1 MKGTLEEGMNFNGMF
16 GIKSVHEDGMFL
28 TSRQIEAARIAATR
42 FMKRGTIMDQNISRQ
57 TNY

>member
-1 MKGTLEEGMNFNGMF
+1 MKGNSGRGHELSNGMF

-28 TSRQIEAARIAATR
+28 TSRQIEAAHCNS
-42 FMKRGTIMDQNISRQ
+42 FHEKRTIMDQNISRQ

>member
-1 MKGTLEEGMNFNGMF
+1 MF

-28 TSRQIEAARIAATR
+28 TSRQIEAARIAATLYE
-42 FMKRGTIMDQNISRQ
+42 KRGTIMDQNISRQ